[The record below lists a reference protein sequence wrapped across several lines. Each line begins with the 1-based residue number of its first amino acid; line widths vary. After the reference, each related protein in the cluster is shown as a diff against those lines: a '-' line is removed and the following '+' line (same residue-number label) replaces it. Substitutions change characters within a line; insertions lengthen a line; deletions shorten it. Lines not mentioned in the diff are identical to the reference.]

1 MRLAIVL
8 PSLVLAISS
17 LSQAQSKTLHQEN
30 SQVADA
36 RLGSNDGLF
45 ADVGCDAKANV
56 FVTVWNPEG
65 DSRYA
70 QGPMFGNRAVERA
83 RPDSEPMETSI

>member
-17 LSQAQSKTLHQEN
+17 LSQAQRKALHQEK

-36 RLGSNDGLF
+36 RLGSNAGLF
-45 ADVGCDAKANV
+45 ADVGCDAKGSV
-56 FVTVWNPEG
+56 FVTVWNPERG
-65 DSRYA
+65 A
-70 QGPMFGNRAVERA
+70 QPIV
-83 RPDSEPMETSI
+83 PC